1 MRSLLALICFNG
13 FVPALH
19 QLPSVLLS
27 NFMWSERRSRTSRDL
42 ILQANHLH
50 KGFRWWLQN
59 MYVLRTSS
67 FWDHVPAWYLSKRT
81 PAVSVAI
88 TWSEPAMT
96 STYPVY
102 IYIIIEHNL
111 IIISYSW
118 FIGKWLWVGVW
129 KRGKQAE
136 VQPGSFARHGCHH
149 VIVSRTKGLR
159 GTPTLSLRRNEQFKE
174 PLGVTELQESQEF
187 QSGWIMIV
195 LSCICCHKLQD
206 WKIFKTYHVD
216 IIFETRGICQVQPL
230 CLQNV
235 HLRYAADHM
244 PASFRLFQEM
254 NYQLSASRLHMSHMV
269 PPASTFR
276 IQSVSSVFRSC
287 QYHHSP

>member
-1 MRSLLALICFNG
+1 MTLGSQSFDSTSICLSTREKAYATTLLALICFNG

-27 NFMWSERRSRTSRDL
+27 NFMWSQRRSRTSRDL

-96 STYPVY
+96 STYPIY

-118 FIGKWLWVGVW
+118 FIGKSVALSWRLKKRQTGGGSTWIICSRWL
-129 KRGKQAE
+129 
-136 VQPGSFARHGCHH
+136 PPCH
-149 VIVSRTKGLR
+149 
-159 GTPTLSLRRNEQFKE
+159 
-174 PLGVTELQESQEF
+174 
-187 QSGWIMIV
+187 
-195 LSCICCHKLQD
+195 CLQD
-206 WKIFKTYHVD
+206 QRAEGNAHLILATKWTVQRAPWRHRASGVSGVSERMD
-216 IIFETRGICQVQPL
+216 NDSFE
-230 CLQNV
+230 
-235 HLRYAADHM
+235 
-244 PASFRLFQEM
+244 
-254 NYQLSASRLHMSHMV
+254 LHMLPQV
-269 PPASTFR
+269 AGLEN
-276 IQSVSSVFRSC
+276 I
-287 QYHHSP
+287 

>member
-27 NFMWSERRSRTSRDL
+27 NFMWSQRRSRTSRDL

-96 STYPVY
+96 STYPIY
-102 IYIIIEHNL
+102 IYIYIYILSLSIIWSSFL
-111 IIISYSW
+111 IPGSLGSQ
-118 FIGKWLWVGVW
+118 WLWVGVW

-136 VQPGSFARHGCHH
+136 VQPGSFARDGCHH

-174 PLGVTELQESQEF
+174 PLGVTEP
-187 QSGWIMIV
+187 SGVSGVSERMDND
-195 LSCICCHKLQD
+195 S
-206 WKIFKTYHVD
+206 
-216 IIFETRGICQVQPL
+216 FE
-230 CLQNV
+230 
-235 HLRYAADHM
+235 
-244 PASFRLFQEM
+244 
-254 NYQLSASRLHMSHMV
+254 LHMLPQV
-269 PPASTFR
+269 AGLEN
-276 IQSVSSVFRSC
+276 I
-287 QYHHSP
+287 